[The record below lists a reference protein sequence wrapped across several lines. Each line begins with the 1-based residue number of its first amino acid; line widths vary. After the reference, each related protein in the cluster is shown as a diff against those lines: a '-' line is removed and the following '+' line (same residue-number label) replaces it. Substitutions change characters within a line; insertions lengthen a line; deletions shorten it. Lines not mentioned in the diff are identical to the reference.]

1 MVNHFLL
8 FSLTLQS
15 KQNITHFNAVVTFF
29 GCHLSRTM
37 IYALE
42 GGEASLG
49 KWKGE
54 GLEIGSGW
62 LELRHG
68 HGLSQDTEKIKS
80 QVKKKRKPR
89 GPLK

>member
-1 MVNHFLL
+1 
-8 FSLTLQS
+8 
-15 KQNITHFNAVVTFF
+15 
-29 GCHLSRTM
+29 M

-80 QVKKKRKPR
+80 QVKKKKKTRWAIKVAVYRVHFPR
-89 GPLK
+89 HISTSVRHLQ